1 MFRIDFNKLRF
12 LVCDDNP
19 HMRRILRTLLHSFG
33 AREVYESEDGATAL
47 EMYTHYVPDIVI
59 TDWAMPIFDGLE
71 LSQMIRQPESKGN
84 PYAPII
90 MLTGHSEKRRVTV
103 ARDAGV
109 TEFLA
114 KPISAKGLYQRIL
127 NVVANPRPFI
137 KTKTYFGP
145 DRRRNTSN
153 TYIGPERRVGGEM
166 EVMQQPSLLDKA
178 EQDQRSSRAPAA
190 AREELKELPGN
201 SMAKPKSADIEIKTF
216 ADHHVITQPNPLR
229 KVLRRVAEQDLDDPV
244 ARAEKALAGLS
255 GEFRNW
261 MVVESDRLA
270 AAYAAV
276 LKNGFNDVTCEE
288 LFRAAHDIKG
298 DAATFGFPS
307 AGAAAESLCRIIE
320 HAPDLGEVPPQ
331 LIAHHINAI
340 QAIVGERTK
349 LDTVSTASELSRK
362 LRGVADEYLMHVNRD
377 RPEHLEAILA
387 PSIVPA
393 D

>member
-1 MFRIDFNKLRF
+1 MAK
-12 LVCDDNP
+12 
-19 HMRRILRTLLHSFG
+19 
-33 AREVYESEDGATAL
+33 
-47 EMYTHYVPDIVI
+47 
-59 TDWAMPIFDGLE
+59 
-71 LSQMIRQPESKGN
+71 
-84 PYAPII
+84 
-90 MLTGHSEKRRVTV
+90 EK
-103 ARDAGV
+103 
-109 TEFLA
+109 
-114 KPISAKGLYQRIL
+114 
-127 NVVANPRPFI
+127 
-137 KTKTYFGP
+137 
-145 DRRRNTSN
+145 
-153 TYIGPERRVGGEM
+153 
-166 EVMQQPSLLDKA
+166 
-178 EQDQRSSRAPAA
+178 PAA
-190 AREELKELPGN
+190 V
-201 SMAKPKSADIEIKTF
+201 EIKTF

-261 MVVESDRLA
+261 MAIESDRLA

-276 LKNGFNDVTCEE
+276 LKRGFNNATREE

-320 HAPDLGEVPPQ
+320 HAPDLGQVPPQ

-362 LRGVADEYLMHVNRD
+362 LRGVADEYLTHVNRN